1 MIGMNG
7 QTQIE
12 MLIQHF
18 ESVDSITNMEAQT
31 VYKIRALPRRIAD
44 LKERGY
50 EFSSEWKTD
59 MMGQRY
65 KRYFMTSRPEALNE
79 KVV

>member
-1 MIGMNG
+1 
-7 QTQIE
+7 
-12 MLIQHF
+12 
-18 ESVDSITNMEAQT
+18 MEAQT

-65 KRYFMTSRPEALNE
+65 KRYFIVSRPKALDDRSE
-79 KVV
+79 